1 MEIHVIGKS
10 NIAGLL
16 IVTIGLVTSADASTV
31 SLRLKQTCTPA
42 FADAQKKAAAAG
54 LLCDIWTDPD
64 CRALAI
70 QKGILSSACALRD
83 IQAPFRR
90 QE

>member
-1 MEIHVIGKS
+1 MIGKS
-10 NIAGLL
+10 NIAEVLA
-16 IVTIGLVTSADASTV
+16 VTIGLITFANATPV
-31 SLRLKQTCTPA
+31 SSKLKQTCTPA

-54 LLCDIWTDPD
+54 LLCDIWTDAD

-70 QKGILSSACALRD
+70 QKGILSSACAFPNVRAP
-83 IQAPFRR
+83 IQR